1 MPSMLK
7 RQQITDLT
15 KEDVMRLTS
24 MGWTITPPTPATDT
38 ETQMAEIVRLNTEI
52 QLNTERIN
60 HLLKGT
66 QGEE

>member
-24 MGWTITPPTPATDT
+24 MGWTITPPTPIADE
-38 ETQMAEIVRLNTEI
+38 ETQLAEIVRLNTEI

-60 HLLKGT
+60 HLLKGAK
-66 QGEE
+66 GE